1 MKILAIASTGGH
13 WIQLLRLKPAFQ
25 DNDVVFA
32 STKPNFASTVK
43 GYAFHSVPDASRWNK
58 FQLILSFFKVWKLIS
73 KTKPD
78 VIITT
83 GAAPGLMAVII
94 GKIRNI
100 KTVWIDSIANAEEL
114 SMSGRLATYF
124 SDKVYTQ
131 WLHLANDRV
140 VFSGNIIQ

>member
-25 DNDVVFA
+25 DNDVVFV

-43 GYAFHSVPDASRWNK
+43 GYDFHAVPDASRWNK
-58 FQLILSFFKVWKLIS
+58 MELIRSFFKVWKLIS
-73 KTKPD
+73 TTKPD

-83 GAAPGLMAVII
+83 GAAPGLMAII
-94 GKIRNI
+94 VGKIRNI
-100 KTVWIDSIANAEEL
+100 KTVWIDSIANAEKL

-131 WLHLANDRV
+131 WLHLANDKV

>member
-1 MKILAIASTGGH
+1 
-13 WIQLLRLKPAFQ
+13 
-25 DNDVVFA
+25 
-32 STKPNFASTVK
+32 
-43 GYAFHSVPDASRWNK
+43 
-58 FQLILSFFKVWKLIS
+58 LIHSFFKVWKLIS
-73 KTKPD
+73 TTKPD

-83 GAAPGLMAVII
+83 GAAPGLMAVIV

-100 KTVWIDSIANAEEL
+100 KTVWIDSIANAEKL

-131 WLHLANDRV
+131 WLHLANDKV

>member
-25 DNDVVFA
+25 DADVVFA
-32 STKPNFASTVK
+32 STKSNFASTVK

-58 FQLILSFFKVWKLIS
+58 LQLIHAFFKIWKLIS

-83 GAAPGLMAVII
+83 GAAPGLMAII
-94 GKIRNI
+94 VGKICNI
-100 KTVWIDSIANAEEL
+100 KTVWIDSIANAEKL
-114 SMSGRLATYF
+114 SMSGKLATYF

-131 WLHLANDRV
+131 WLHLASDKV
-140 VFSGNIIQ
+140 VFSGNIIR